1 MGPRRKPGHGDRI
14 PARLRGPVSGLLQS
28 GYPSG
33 YFVASLV
40 YFLLFDRIG
49 WRGMFM
55 VGVAPALLV
64 LLIRMHVKESPV
76 FEARRGKA
84 HVNPVTELL
93 RHWKIALYLVVL
105 MTAFNFF
112 SHGTQ
117 DLYPTFLQKQH
128 HFDTHTT
135 GILTAIMNV
144 GAIVGG
150 IGFGIW
156 SETDRAQA
164 RDHHRQPARAAD
176 HSALGVLL
184 DAAAARRSAPSSM
197 QVAVQGAW
205 GIVPVHL
212 NELSPPLARSLFPGF
227 AYQLGN
233 LIASKNAPIQAGI
246 AESHGNNYAL
256 ALALVCGITAVV
268 IAIWTALGP
277 ERKDADFMADARLAR
292 IRDAKP
298 SRLTSV
304 CPGEDGRACRAIAE
318 PPTGPDQAKAIAA
331 VVAVHAALA
340 FVILSGLNVRM
351 VSAGGR
357 AADDVQH
364 REPPPPPPVQPPPK
378 PAPKPQAMKKPEG
391 AAAKKAEP
399 TPVVAPPAASF
410 RVPRRFPQRRSP
422 APARA
427 TTSGAAV
434 AGTGTGAGGA
444 GNGPG
449 GGGYG
454 DFRASRPRAA
464 HQQHS
469 RPANIA
475 RLPRPVFRAGSVGVS
490 IRVNPDGSVVELPR
504 LRDRAAIR
512 RSTP

>member
-1 MGPRRKPGHGDRI
+1 MSLIDDLKSLNASQRGAIWASYLGWTLDAFDYFLMTFMFTAIAKEFGTDVKAVTEATFLTLAARPIGAFVFGWLAERFGRRPVLMVDILLFSVFELASGFAPTLTSLLVLRFLFGVGMGGEWGLGASLVMESI

-33 YFVASLV
+33 YFIASLV

-55 VGVAPALLV
+55 IGVAPALLV
-64 LLIRMHVKESPV
+64 LLIRMHVHESPV

-135 GILTAIMNV
+135 GVLAAVMNV

-156 SETDRAQA
+156 SERIGRKRAIIIA
-164 RDHHRQPARAAD
+164 
-176 HSALGVLL
+176 SLLALPVIPLWAYSSTPLL
-184 DAAAARRSAPSSM
+184 LGLGAFLV

-233 LIASKNAPIQAGI
+233 LIASRNGPIQARI

-256 ALALVCGITAVV
+256 SLALVCGTMAIV
-268 IAIWTALGP
+268 IAVWTAFGP
-277 ERKDADFMADARLAR
+277 ERKDADFTAEAR
-292 IRDAKP
+292 
-298 SRLTSV
+298 
-304 CPGEDGRACRAIAE
+304 E
-318 PPTGPDQAKAIAA
+318 IAA
-331 VVAVHAALA
+331 
-340 FVILSGLNVRM
+340 
-351 VSAGGR
+351 
-357 AADDVQH
+357 
-364 REPPPPPPVQPPPK
+364 
-378 PAPKPQAMKKPEG
+378 
-391 AAAKKAEP
+391 
-399 TPVVAPPAASF
+399 
-410 RVPRRFPQRRSP
+410 
-422 APARA
+422 
-427 TTSGAAV
+427 
-434 AGTGTGAGGA
+434 
-444 GNGPG
+444 
-449 GGGYG
+449 
-454 DFRASRPRAA
+454 
-464 HQQHS
+464 
-469 RPANIA
+469 
-475 RLPRPVFRAGSVGVS
+475 
-490 IRVNPDGSVVELPR
+490 
-504 LRDRAAIR
+504 
-512 RSTP
+512 

>member
-1 MGPRRKPGHGDRI
+1 MSLIADLKSLEPSQRSAIWASYLGWTLDAFDYFLMVFMFKAIAAEFGTDIKGVTQAVFLTLAARPIGAFVFGWLAERFGRRPVLMADIILFSLLELASGFAPTLTSLLVLRFLFGIAMGGEWGLGASLVMESI

-40 YFLLFDRIG
+40 YFLLFDTIG

-84 HVNPVTELL
+84 RANPIAELV

-135 GILTAIMNV
+135 GILAAVMNL
-144 GAIVGG
+144 GAMVGG
-150 IGFGIW
+150 ISFGIW
-156 SETDRAQA
+156 SERIGRKRAIIIA
-164 RDHHRQPARAAD
+164 SLLALPVIPLFAF
-176 HSALGVLL
+176 SVTPLMLALGGFL
-184 DAAAARRSAPSSM
+184 M

-246 AESHGNNYAL
+246 AEAHGDNYGL
-256 ALALVCGITAVV
+256 ALALVCGTVAVV
-268 IAIWTALGP
+268 IAVWTALGP
-277 ERKDADFMADARLAR
+277 ERKNADFAAE
-292 IRDAKP
+292 AKIY
-298 SRLTSV
+298 S
-304 CPGEDGRACRAIAE
+304 E
-318 PPTGPDQAKAIAA
+318 
-331 VVAVHAALA
+331 
-340 FVILSGLNVRM
+340 
-351 VSAGGR
+351 
-357 AADDVQH
+357 
-364 REPPPPPPVQPPPK
+364 
-378 PAPKPQAMKKPEG
+378 
-391 AAAKKAEP
+391 
-399 TPVVAPPAASF
+399 
-410 RVPRRFPQRRSP
+410 
-422 APARA
+422 
-427 TTSGAAV
+427 
-434 AGTGTGAGGA
+434 
-444 GNGPG
+444 
-449 GGGYG
+449 
-454 DFRASRPRAA
+454 
-464 HQQHS
+464 
-469 RPANIA
+469 
-475 RLPRPVFRAGSVGVS
+475 
-490 IRVNPDGSVVELPR
+490 
-504 LRDRAAIR
+504 
-512 RSTP
+512 